1 MTSNNTLNRIL
12 ARISQIDEKLANLET
27 SLTEAQDI
35 IQIVYDEISK
45 VKREEE
51 KEGEK

>member
-12 ARISQIDEKLANLET
+12 ARISQIDGKLANLET

-45 VKREEE
+45 VKMEEE
-51 KEGEK
+51 K